1 MQTEERTE
9 RIDLRVPE
17 YVKARIRKAA
27 ALSGRAMSDFMITAA
42 LEAAEELVEAVER
55 WTLNEEQSRAVL
67 QLLTD
72 TRERPKLREFLRI
85 SDPEVAPVAT
95 HA

>member
-27 ALSGRAMSDFMITAA
+27 ALSGRAMSDFMIAAA

-72 TRERPKLREFLRI
+72 TRERPKLREFLKI
-85 SDPEVAPVAT
+85 SDPEVARVAT
-95 HA
+95 HV

>member
-1 MQTEERTE
+1 MQAEERTE

-27 ALSGRAMSDFMITAA
+27 ALSGRAMSDFMIAAA

-85 SDPEVAPVAT
+85 SDPEVARVAT

>member
-1 MQTEERTE
+1 M
-9 RIDLRVPE
+9 PE

-27 ALSGRAMSDFMITAA
+27 ALSGRAMSDFMIAAA

-55 WTLNEEQSRAVL
+55 WTLNEEQSRVVL

-72 TRERPKLREFLRI
+72 TRERPKLREFLKI
-85 SDPEVAPVAT
+85 SDPEVTRVAT
-95 HA
+95 HS

>member
-27 ALSGRAMSDFMITAA
+27 ALSGRAMSDFMIAAA

-85 SDPEVAPVAT
+85 SDPEVARVAT

>member
-27 ALSGRAMSDFMITAA
+27 ALSGRAMSDFMIAAA

-55 WTLNEEQSRAVL
+55 WTLNEEQSRVVL

-72 TRERPKLREFLRI
+72 TRERPRLREFLKI
-85 SDPEVAPVAT
+85 SDPEVARVAT

>member
-55 WTLNEEQSRAVL
+55 WTINEEQSRAVL

>member
-17 YVKARIRKAA
+17 YVKARIRQAA

-42 LEAAEELVEAVER
+42 LDAADELVEAVER
-55 WTLNEEQSRAVL
+55 WTLNEEQSRVVL

-72 TRERPKLREFLRI
+72 TRERPKLREFLKI
-85 SDPEVAPVAT
+85 SNPEAARVAT

>member
-27 ALSGRAMSDFMITAA
+27 ALSGRAMSDFMIAAA

-72 TRERPKLREFLRI
+72 TRERPKLREFLKI
-85 SDPEVAPVAT
+85 SDPEVARVTT